1 MTQEQMTPN
10 QRKALW
16 ELCRQGLHHAAQQ
29 AERTWAQGQPYQ
41 PEHPGQVAREVGQLI
56 HVCNVEV
63 SRPAA

>member
-1 MTQEQMTPN
+1 MSQDQMTLN
-10 QRKALW
+10 QRRALW

-41 PEHPGQVAREVGQLI
+41 PEQPGQVAREVGQLI
-56 HVCNVEV
+56 RVCNGEI